1 MLEGLR
7 VYGCGRQRL
16 YRLTEDELARLIQI
30 IREDLGDKLSQPA
43 RGLSDVLT
51 KLPESHDP
59 QCRTAVPIDPLAELR
74 NRLPGSREEQV
85 NSALWPFLALSSCEF
100 VGTLCLRIPEL
111 GPSFK
116 T

>member
-43 RGLSDVLT
+43 FAEAVLQLFEDIAGFETLPRNAAQRYLSILWQSYET
-51 KLPESHDP
+51 ACRAPEKS
-59 QCRTAVPIDPLAELR
+59 
-74 NRLPGSREEQV
+74 
-85 NSALWPFLALSSCEF
+85 
-100 VGTLCLRIPEL
+100 
-111 GPSFK
+111 K
-116 T
+116 